1 MTIAFIVVAAV
12 AFIFLLVFNT
22 KMTRKSPPKTRPTEE
37 DSRQRSKR
45 PYPVQVEPE
54 AREWTDPTQEI
65 QHEDLDVKDNHV
77 EKHHKLPDIH
87 TDKKVE
93 KEHENIKDA
102 YGDQDYRAALRGF
115 ARKNEE
121 KDGRSQIPNEENET
135 HKSEDEQ
142 YREALRSMNR
152 KK

>member
-22 KMTRKSPPKTRPTEE
+22 KMARKPSPKAVSPSDE

-45 PYPVQVEPE
+45 PYPVEVEPE
-54 AREWTDPTQEI
+54 ARE
-65 QHEDLDVKDNHV
+65 
-77 EKHHKLPDIH
+77 LPDPVRETRHKAAEAGIHHEEPEVDTNTKPLRDSIH
-87 TDKKVE
+87 TRDS
-93 KEHENIKDA
+93 

-115 ARKNEE
+115 AGKGEE
-121 KDGRSQIPNEENET
+121 KEEPHKNNHGERET